1 MARVECNFCVN
12 YIPPT
17 VKDDNLFGKVI
28 TNAQC
33 KLGKKVM
40 FRKDPERTKYTN
52 RGGFIRECNEF
63 NDTEDIVKKIEP
75 NGWDYFGGAM

>member
-40 FRKDPERTKYTN
+40 FRKGPPREKFYN
-52 RGGFIRECNEF
+52 LGGYFRNCNEY
-63 NDTEDIVKKIEP
+63 ELEL
-75 NGWDYFGGAM
+75 